1 MYPLNKKVLIITYYF
16 PPSGGAGVQRSLKF
30 VKYLR
35 DFGWEPVVLTAKDA
49 DYPVYDE
56 SLWSDVPD
64 NVKVY
69 RSKILEPYRLYR
81 KFTGR
86 GTDIA
91 TDITTSTLDEKSRQ
105 KLSEKISGWIRA
117 AFFVP
122 DARILWSFFAVLLAL
137 KIVRKEK
144 ISIIFSSAPPYTT
157 HLIGL
162 AVKRITNLPW
172 IADFRDSW
180 IGWHTAPQWR
190 PAVSRKLETK
200 MEGSVLKYAD
210 RILAVSSGVKTDLES
225 RHKYRAE
232 KRWSIL
238 FNGYDEE
245 DFFGIVPIR
254 KDNKFTITYTGS
266 FFGEF
271 SPEYLLRSLEELHQ
285 EDKELLKNL
294 HLRFIGRKAGPIL
307 NRIESSSVKYL
318 IENIPYVPHKK
329 SLAYLL
335 GTNISLLIIDD
346 APNNCG
352 ILTGKLFEYIGAGH
366 PIIALAPEGD
376 AAKLIKKNGLG
387 IVIPPKNVEKI
398 KNELKHLIKNYEKG
412 KSRSQPNIN
421 VMNQFK
427 RKTLTAKLADLLE
440 KTVEKKASN
449 LR

>member
-1 MYPLNKKVLIITYYF
+1 MKVNSINKKILIITYYF

-56 SLWSDVPD
+56 SLWGDVPD
-64 NVKVY
+64 NVKIY

-91 TDITTSTLDEKSRQ
+91 TDITTSTLDKKSQQ
-105 KLSEKISGWIRA
+105 KLSEKISAWVRA

-122 DARILWSFFAVLLAL
+122 DARILWSFFAVFLAL
-137 KIVRKEK
+137 KIARKEK
-144 ISIIFSSAPPYTT
+144 ISIIYSSAPPYTT

-162 AVKRITNLPW
+162 AVKRLTNLPW

-190 PAVSRKLETK
+190 PALSRKLETK

-210 RILAVSSGVKTDLES
+210 RILTVSSGVKADLIS
-225 RHKYRAE
+225 RHKSIAE

-238 FNGYDEE
+238 TNGYDED
-245 DFFGIVPIR
+245 DFLGIVPIR
-254 KDNKFTITYTGS
+254 KENKLTITYTGS

-271 SPEYLLRSLEELHQ
+271 SPEYLLRALEELNL
-285 EDKELLKNL
+285 EDKDLLKNL
-294 HLRFIGRKAGPIL
+294 HLRFIGRKAEPIL
-307 NRIESSSVKYL
+307 NRIKSSAVNHL

-335 GTNISLLIIDD
+335 GSDILLLIIDD

-366 PIIALAPEGD
+366 PILALAPEGD
-376 AAKLIKKNGLG
+376 AAQLIKKNGLG
-387 IVIPPKNVEKI
+387 VVIPPRNVEKI
-398 KNELKHLIKNYEKG
+398 KNEIKDLINNYGKTKKG
-412 KSRSQPNIN
+412 VQLNSKLR
-421 VMNQFK
+421 NQFK
-427 RKTLTAKLADLLE
+427 RKTLTSKLADLLE
-440 KTVEKKASN
+440 KTV
-449 LR
+449 